1 MTWGWVRKDPPL
13 FISLNRYMAKIVL
26 LSDLKDLRRQKEQ
39 ELKFY
44 SEKLEHLNKKMFFIR
59 KEIELTNFI
68 IDLIEKEKIVDLRK
82 LLDGNDSTQ

>member
-1 MTWGWVRKDPPL
+1 M
-13 FISLNRYMAKIVL
+13 IMATIVL

-44 SEKLEHLNKKMFFIR
+44 VEKLEALNKKLFFIR

-82 LLDGNDSTQ
+82 LLDDSTHT